1 MRQEVAICFLTVV
14 ALTVATLAGQG
25 AAGEYRWDLPPGV
38 PPPRVP
44 VDAPMT
50 AARVELGRHLFYDTR
65 LRGWR
70 FPVEPIAR
78 AAEVM
83 LTLPE

>member
-1 MRQEVAICFLTVV
+1 MRREAMICFVTVV
-14 ALTVATLAGQG
+14 ALAVATFAGQG
-25 AAGEYRWDLPPGV
+25 EWGEYRWDLPPGV
-38 PPPRVP
+38 PPPVP